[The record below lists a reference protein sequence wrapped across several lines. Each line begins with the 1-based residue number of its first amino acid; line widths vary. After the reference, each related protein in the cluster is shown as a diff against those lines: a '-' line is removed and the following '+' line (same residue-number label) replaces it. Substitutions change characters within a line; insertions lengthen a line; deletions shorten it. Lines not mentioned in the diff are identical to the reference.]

1 MHQYI
6 LSAAYFLNRI
16 ITREII
22 FYRRQSS
29 WLSICFHDA
38 VLYLVIS
45 FPHRNILYISML
57 APWIPRYKIIT
68 SILNF
73 FFSKQSSL
81 PPPSPKRKKTSYN
94 LRKDINY
101 FACFYTNNIQSV
113 TSSRILSKRKPINPP
128 TSRLA
133 HDQRVDDKIATLGW
147 TILAERRAII
157 DKAFTLEL
165 SRPVAR
171 ALLQIQYLLRRRPCN

>member
-38 VLYLVIS
+38 VLSLVIS
-45 FPHRNILYISML
+45 FSPRNILYISML

-113 TSSRILSKRKPINPP
+113 TSSRILSNPRGNEPIRQLLDSH
-128 TSRLA
+128 TIKGSTTKSRHLVG
-133 HDQRVDDKIATLGW
+133 RFS
-147 TILAERRAII
+147 RR
-157 DKAFTLEL
+157 DEPSSTKH
-165 SRPVAR
+165 SH
-171 ALLQIQYLLRRRPCN
+171 